1 MVPGRLPPL
10 VIPGLRAPRML
21 LPMDL
26 LDRLDTPQR
35 AALLLHELVHIKR
48 GDHLVRMLEFA
59 VRVAFWWLPLV
70 GLIGRQLRACEET
83 CCDAAVVAQLPES
96 RRDYAALL
104 LDVIDFATPE
114 GRVAVQATA
123 MGAANDL
130 EQRLA
135 RFSAPPR
142 ERDALRLAQAVA
154 VGLACAILPCGLH
167 YDFGGRPTPAATSV
181 GNEPAAGAAPSPGSD
196 REDQLSKNVCCPS

>member
-1 MVPGRLPPL
+1 
-10 VIPGLRAPRML
+10 
-21 LPMDL
+21 
-26 LDRLDTPQR
+26 
-35 AALLLHELVHIKR
+35 
-48 GDHLVRMLEFA
+48 MLEFA
-59 VRVAFWWLPLV
+59 VRVAFWWLPVV
-70 GLIGRQLRACEET
+70 GFIGRQLRACEET

-130 EQRLA
+130 EQRLRA
-135 RFSAPPR
+135 ILGATPR
-142 ERDALRLAQAVA
+142 TRRSRLAQVVA

-167 YDFGGRPTPAATSV
+167 YDFVGRPTPAATSV
-181 GNEPAAGAAPSPGSD
+181 GNEPAAGATPSPGSD
-196 REDQLSKNVCCPS
+196 PEAKLFSGCCPS